1 MRPHNPIEAL
11 VSPADIGLQARIASG
26 EQPARRAAPN
36 GILLRS
42 VDTLAESIL
51 VAALLGEL
59 GLVLANVLA
68 RAYFQQSF
76 LWADEAA
83 RLSLSILAFIGGA
96 VAYRRRDHAFVRV
109 VLNLV
114 SKRGERGCLALA
126 DIVVLFVAGLT
137 GIASA
142 EFIASSWNERT
153 PILQL
158 PAAMIAL
165 PLPVGMALL
174 VLYALANLRGEH
186 GRMAWGVGAAF
197 VGVMAA
203 AAATRDFWLPQL
215 GGDAAI
221 LAALALFFT
230 AIFAGVPVGFVLLLA
245 TATYLWGT
253 DAASLVVLP
262 QTMVNGTG
270 NFILLAVPFFILAGL
285 IMERGGISVRL
296 VRFVYTLVGHLRG
309 GLLQVTVASMYVV
322 SGLSG
327 SKPADVAAVGTV
339 MRDELRERHGA
350 AEGAAVL
357 AASAIMGET
366 VPPSIAMLI
375 VGSITNV
382 SVAGMFIGGLAPAAV
397 MALCLMALIYWRAR
411 RAGAPRVARAP
422 LDAMFRAGVGAVLPL
437 LMPGMLIGGI
447 LLGVATPTEVAAFAV
462 VYGLLLSV
470 LVYREM
476 DLHSFLRTVT
486 DTAALTGVLLFIFAA
501 ASGFSW
507 TLTVAFL
514 PQRLVALLHSVGN
527 STEIFMLGSIAL
539 LIVTGVLLEGLPS
552 LNVLAPLLLPI
563 AGSIGLSGLH
573 YALVL
578 IIAMGVGGF
587 MPLAGVGFYVCCAI
601 MRCNVEQASRA
612 MMPYLAVVLF
622 GLLVV
627 AFVPW
632 FALFLPRYFGFAG

>member
-1 MRPHNPIEAL
+1 MSAETTASAAATPLGARMGAAL
-11 VSPADIGLQARIASG
+11 RL
-26 EQPARRAAPN
+26 
-36 GILLRS
+36 
-42 VDTLAESIL
+42 VDRGAEIVV

-59 GLVLANVLA
+59 LMVLANVVA
-68 RAYFQQSF
+68 RVAFERSF
-76 LWADEAA
+76 LWSDEVA

-109 VLNLV
+109 LLNLL
-114 SKRGERGCLALA
+114 GERAERACLALA
-126 DIVVLFVAGLT
+126 DILVLFITVMT
-137 GIASA
+137 GIASVQ
-142 EFIASSWNERT
+142 FLASSWSERT

-158 PAAMIAL
+158 PATLIGL
-165 PLPVGMALL
+165 PLPIGMALMA
-174 VLYALANLRGEH
+174 LYAGANLWRDH
-186 GRMAWGVGAAF
+186 GRAGWGTGTGFVAALSL
-197 VGVMAA
+197 AA
-203 AAATRDFWLPQL
+203 IGRDTWLPWL

-221 LAALALFFT
+221 IAALIFFLV
-230 AIFAGVPVGFVLLLA
+230 AIVAGVPVGFVLLLS
-245 TATYLWGT
+245 TATYLW
-253 DAASLVVLP
+253 AADTSMVVLP
-262 QTMVNGTG
+262 QSMVNGTG

-296 VRFVYTLVGHLRG
+296 VRFIQALVGHLRG
-309 GLLQVTVASMYVV
+309 GLLQVTVVSMYVV

-339 MRDELRERHGA
+339 MRDRLRERHGA
-350 AEGAAVL
+350 ADGAAVL

-397 MALCLMALIYWRAR
+397 MALCLMALIYIRAR
-411 RAGAPRVARAP
+411 RGGLPPSPREPLATVARAG
-422 LDAMFRAGVGAVLPL
+422 LGALLPL
-437 LMPGMLIGGI
+437 LMPGMLLAGI
-447 LLGVATPTEVAAFAV
+447 LLGFATPTEVAALAV
-462 VYGLLLSV
+462 VYGLVLAV

-476 DLHSFLRTVT
+476 DLASFLRTVA

-507 TLTVAFL
+507 TLTVAYL
-514 PQRLVALLHSVGN
+514 PQRLVDLLHSVGG
-527 STEIFMLGSIAL
+527 STAIFMVASIVL
-539 LIVTGVLLEGLPS
+539 LIVVGVLLEGLPS

-563 AGSIGLSGLH
+563 AGKLGLSELH

-587 MPLAGVGFYVCCAI
+587 MPLAGVGFYVCCAV
-601 MRCNVEQASRA
+601 MRADIEAASRA
-612 MMPYLAVVLF
+612 MIPYLAVLIA
-622 GLLVV
+622 GLLIV

-632 FALFLPRYFGFAG
+632 FTLFLPHYFGFRG

>member
-422 LDAMFRAGVGAVLPL
+422 LDAMFRASVGAVLPL

-470 LVYREM
+470 FVYREM